1 MNQALTSIVS
11 NLTFQENECLNQFE
25 AINKSGIP
33 NKRKFNEVYLIKN
46 IHSGGLAVLK
56 KLIKTK
62 QNQHLWGVLK
72 AESQFNFTHQ
82 NLPKTLHF
90 FENEDEIIL
99 IRNFQK
105 GIPLNEYWKQLKSK
119 NQLEFLK
126 KMIAGLVPIFDELA
140 NRKIVHGDIKPTN
153 ILVDDSE
160 NELKFSLIDFGM
172 AMDQNNLEE
181 RKTLFALGFSA
192 PEIILNRLHLA
203 DQTSDIFALGIS
215 IWQLYTG
222 KLPLTHPNPS
232 VMTNLQITHPLPSH
246 GKISK
251 SLQKILNKM
260 CYKHAFKMP
269 PNLMQSDE
277 IDEYL
282 KAAKNQRFQTLAD
295 MLNELNQIQEKK
307 LFGGIF
313 SKFGR

>member
-11 NLTFQENECLNQFE
+11 NLSFQENECLNQFKV
-25 AINKSGIP
+25 INKLGTP

-46 IHSGGLAVLK
+46 VFLGEFAILK
-56 KLIKTK
+56 KLVKTN
-62 QNQHLWGVLK
+62 QNKHLWSVLK
-72 AESQFNFTHQ
+72 AESNFNFTHS

-90 FENEDEIIL
+90 IENEEEVIL
-99 IRNFQK
+99 ILNFQK
-105 GIPLNEYWKQLKSK
+105 GIPLNEFWKQLKSK

-126 KMIAGLVPIFDELA
+126 KLIAGLVPIFDELA
-140 NRKIVHGDIKPTN
+140 IRKIVHGDIKPSN

-172 AMDQNNLEE
+172 ALDQNNLEE

-215 IWQLYTG
+215 FWQLYAG

-246 GKISK
+246 VNISK
-251 SLQKILNKM
+251 SLQQILNKM
-260 CYKHAFKMP
+260 CYKHTFKMP
-269 PNLMQSDE
+269 PNLMKSEELDE
-277 IDEYL
+277 LL
-282 KAAKNQRFQTLAD
+282 KDAKNQRFQTLQE
-295 MLNELNQIQEKK
+295 LQTELNQIPEKK
-307 LFGGIF
+307 LLGGIF